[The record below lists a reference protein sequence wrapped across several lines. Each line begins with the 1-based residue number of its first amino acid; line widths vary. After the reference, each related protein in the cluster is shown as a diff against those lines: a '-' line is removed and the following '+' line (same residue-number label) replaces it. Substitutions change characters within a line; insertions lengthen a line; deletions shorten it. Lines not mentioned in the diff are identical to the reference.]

1 MVDTGTEEKEERG
14 EGKVKDR
21 EGVKDIRKTRRERQ
35 NVIFGIFQPLREI
48 PGEYTEMYGGV
59 SFPFLSNSQHITF
72 SQLVQPQNMQ
82 RTLQYRLN
90 YKSTTFNT

>member
-1 MVDTGTEEKEERG
+1 
-14 EGKVKDR
+14 
-21 EGVKDIRKTRRERQ
+21 
-35 NVIFGIFQPLREI
+35 
-48 PGEYTEMYGGV
+48 MYGGV
-59 SFPFLSNSQHITF
+59 SFPFLSNAQHDTF